1 MFSEKLKALRKKSG
15 LTQEQLAE
23 KLSVSRQAI
32 AKWENNLGMPD
43 VDNLKNIALFFGV
56 SVDYLVG
63 TVTDKDISLAQK
75 FHYAEMFGAGLGILL
90 GIAAQNFEFG
100 FVMTLL
106 IPSLIFAIEKIVLDI
121 SYQKK
126 QESALQMENIK
137 SVLPKNWYGRTLD
150 TSLTKDGRFKRIK
163 SYLWEALSFASV
175 MTMLDITAQ
184 IFGTDEM
191 LIFEFTGNDSVNSI
205 LSCAIAFALM
215 LVISFVVSAICGEL
229 AVIKY
234 NKIK

>member
-1 MFSEKLKALRKKSG
+1 MFSEKLKELRKKSG

-23 KLSVSRQAI
+23 KLSVSRQAV

-43 VDNLKNIALFFGV
+43 VDNLKNIALYFGV

-63 TVTDKDISLAQK
+63 NVTDKDISLAQK
-75 FHYAEMFGAGLGILL
+75 FHYAELIGAGLGILL
-90 GIAAQNFEFG
+90 GLVAQNFEFG

-106 IPSLIFAIEKIVLDI
+106 IPSLICAVEKIALDI

-126 QESALQMENIK
+126 QDSVAQKENLK
-137 SVLPKNWYGRTLD
+137 EVLPKNWYGRTLN
-150 TSLTKDGRFKRIK
+150 TAMTKDGKARRFKA
-163 SYLWEALSFASV
+163 YVWEALSFASV

-184 IFGTDEM
+184 LFGTDEM
-191 LIFEFTGNDSVNSI
+191 LVFEFTGNGSVNSI
-205 LSCAIAFALM
+205 LSCAIGFALM
-215 LVISFVVSAICGEL
+215 FVISLIGDTISGEL
-229 AVIKY
+229 AVRKY

>member
-1 MFSEKLKALRKKSG
+1 MFSEKLKELRKKSG

-23 KLSVSRQAI
+23 KLSVSRQAV

-63 TVTDKDISLAQK
+63 NVTDKDISLAKK
-75 FHYAEMFGAGLGILL
+75 FKYAEAMGAALGLLL
-90 GIAAQNFEFG
+90 GFVAQNFEFG
-100 FVMTLL
+100 FVMTMM
-106 IPSLIFAIEKIVLDI
+106 IPSVICVVEKIALDI

-126 QESALQMENIK
+126 QESALQRENLK
-137 SVLPKNWYGRTLD
+137 SILPKNWYGRTLN
-150 TSLTKDGRFKRIK
+150 TSMTKEGKSKRFKA
-163 SYLWEALSFASV
+163 YLWEALGFASV

-184 IFGTDEM
+184 LFGTDEM
-191 LIFEFTGNDSVNSI
+191 LIFEFTSNGSVNSI
-205 LSCAIAFALM
+205 LSCAIGFAVM
-215 LVISFVVSAICGEL
+215 FVISLIGDTISGEL
-229 AVIKY
+229 AVRKY